1 MCSVADYLV
10 LNLVS
15 GERSKKVYNEIVTN
29 NIETL
34 KELIDNINKTKLEEL
49 GL

>member
-15 GERSKKVYNEIVTN
+15 SERSKKVYNEIVTN